1 MVPENIRLSGIVPD
15 PPGVDDSLQRGV
27 DLFVYLAK
35 LVFQPIFLFYTVS
48 RTYTEHNTLYHYN
61 PGIHGALYFIT

>member
-15 PPGVDDSLQRGV
+15 PPGVDDSLQW
-27 DLFVYLAK
+27 FVYLAK

-48 RTYTEHNTLYHYN
+48 RTYTEHNTLYHYD